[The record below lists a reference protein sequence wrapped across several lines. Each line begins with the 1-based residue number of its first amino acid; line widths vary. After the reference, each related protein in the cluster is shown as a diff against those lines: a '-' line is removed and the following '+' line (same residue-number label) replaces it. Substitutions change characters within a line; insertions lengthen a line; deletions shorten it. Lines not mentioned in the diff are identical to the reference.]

1 MRVGYEL
8 ITNEAHAV
16 LDELGVML
24 KKCSPALNGFWQT
37 QEGAVVNAC
46 LVLIILLNVLNDKS
60 VIQAPA

>member
-8 ITNEAHAV
+8 IAKEAHAV
-16 LDELGVML
+16 VDGLGVML

-46 LVLIILLNVLNDKS
+46 LVLIIKCS
-60 VIQAPA
+60 